1 MTHEH
6 TAGAEADDGPEHD
19 SALPAADTI
28 PVADS
33 PDELDP
39 VVHPDEWEESPMTGP
54 RPDPVEDWRNDD
66 HRSV

>member
-19 SALPAADTI
+19 SALPAADSI
-28 PVADS
+28 PVADT

-39 VVHPDEWEESPMTGP
+39 VTHPDEW
-54 RPDPVEDWRNDD
+54 DD
-66 HRSV
+66 